1 MAAIEVVGL
10 GWAAESE
17 QTAESKADVAA
28 LVREYSG
35 VMYRVAFS
43 ILRNAAEAE
52 DAVQDAFLRVV
63 QHRERLNGV
72 KDARTWLIRIVWNL
86 ALDRKRRVSPEQM
99 DEAVVAAMVA
109 KELPADERMAEAR
122 RLVEVYGA
130 IDRLPKREREAL
142 LLSVIEELSTAEIA
156 AVVGRSESSV
166 RALLFRARERLRER
180 LDSARTRGGER

>member
-1 MAAIEVVGL
+1 MAAIEVMGL
-10 GWAAESE
+10 GWSAAEA
-17 QTAESKADVAA
+17 TASKADVAA
-28 LVREYSG
+28 LVREYSA

-63 QHRERLNGV
+63 QRPERLDEVRN
-72 KDARTWLIRIVWNL
+72 ARTWLIRIVWNL
-86 ALDRKRRVSPEQM
+86 ALDRKRRVSPEPI
-99 DEAVVAAMVA
+99 DEAVAAGMAA
-109 KELPADERMAEAR
+109 KGLPADEGIAAER

-130 IDRLPKREREAL
+130 IDRLPKKEREAL

-166 RALLFRARERLRER
+166 RALLFRARGHLRER
-180 LDSARTRGGER
+180 LERQDRRRGGGLR